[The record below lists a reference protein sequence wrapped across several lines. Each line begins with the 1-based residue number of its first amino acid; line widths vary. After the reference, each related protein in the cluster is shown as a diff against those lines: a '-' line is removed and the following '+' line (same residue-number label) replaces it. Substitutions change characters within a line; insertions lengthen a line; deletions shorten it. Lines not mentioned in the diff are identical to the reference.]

1 MSCQL
6 TILIS
11 QKVKRAVVFSFFQ
24 VLSSDQPKSW
34 LNCAYFVRGL

>member
-24 VLSSDQPKSW
+24 SSP
-34 LNCAYFVRGL
+34 LINPNLG